1 MLWSGSH
8 MRGGTSIV
16 GEPNRSGSGRYVPTL
31 PTGQVESQKKIWFVS
46 IVRSLRGSLL
56 ATRILIFSVK
66 LLESIV

>member
-16 GEPNRSGSGRYVPTL
+16 GEPNRSGSGRYVPML

-46 IVRSLRGSLL
+46 IVRSLRGFEFVSN
-56 ATRILIFSVK
+56 
-66 LLESIV
+66 

>member
-1 MLWSGSH
+1 V
-8 MRGGTSIV
+8 GGL
-16 GEPNRSGSGRYVPTL
+16 NRSGQWVCPA
-31 PTGQVESQKKIWFVS
+31 KIWFVS